1 MDRDIVVIWSDYD
14 ITYVTLNGFEIKY
27 GIERGYEIGGSLID
41 LFDKLNYNNK
51 PLVIDIY
58 DEDYDLSDEEID
70 AFWER
75 INAQF
80 KNKETKFFTDDELQ
94 VLNDTEDV
102 NKFIDKI
109 KGNLQLR
116 ASELAKEIQEMQ
128 QGGIYYVKIYI

>member
-14 ITYVTLNGFEIKY
+14 MTYVTLNGLEIKY
-27 GIERGYEIGGSLID
+27 GIEHGYELGNILID
-41 LFDKLNYNNK
+41 LFDNLKYHNK

-58 DEDYDLSDEEID
+58 DEDYDLSDGEKD

-75 INAQF
+75 IDAQF

-102 NKFIDKI
+102 EQFINKI
-109 KGNLQLR
+109 KENLQPR
-116 ASELAKEIQEMQ
+116 ASELDKETQEM
-128 QGGIYYVKIYI
+128 